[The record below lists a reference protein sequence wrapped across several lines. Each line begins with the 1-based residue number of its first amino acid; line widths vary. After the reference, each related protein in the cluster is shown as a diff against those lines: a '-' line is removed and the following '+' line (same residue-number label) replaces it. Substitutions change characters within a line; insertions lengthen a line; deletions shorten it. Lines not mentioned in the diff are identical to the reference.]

1 MALNISRICDSQ
13 DRHQGR
19 ANKGTLNTE
28 SGISAAEIL
37 VSALP
42 QGEEQPAGF
51 LKNSGVCWFFFCFI
65 LLLLK
70 KKKVFQTVVFLLL
83 LRKWNILSLLA
94 PRLSECCGG
103 DGSERRSAV
112 GYGLWDRVLGGAHGD
127 SSSCTAPQCIGVWG
141 SIL

>member
-42 QGEEQPAGF
+42 LGEEQPAGL

-65 LLLLK
+65 LLLFK
-70 KKKVFQTVVFLLL
+70 KKKKSFS
-83 LRKWNILSLLA
+83 N
-94 PRLSECCGG
+94 CCF
-103 DGSERRSAV
+103 SAIV
-112 GYGLWDRVLGGAHGD
+112 EEMEHFVPAGPPA
-127 SSSCTAPQCIGVWG
+127 Q
-141 SIL
+141 